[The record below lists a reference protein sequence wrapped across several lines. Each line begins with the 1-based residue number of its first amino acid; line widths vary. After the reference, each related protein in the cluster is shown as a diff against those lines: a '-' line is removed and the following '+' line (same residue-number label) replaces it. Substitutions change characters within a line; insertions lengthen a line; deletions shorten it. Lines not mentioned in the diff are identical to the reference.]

1 MLPFLLFLDIEAESQ
16 AIPTSPLKKKKKS
29 TDCVS
34 LFYLPSMYNLYN
46 MSVQGG
52 GTIGKV
58 C

>member
-16 AIPTSPLKKKKKS
+16 AIPTSPLKKKKS

>member
-16 AIPTSPLKKKKKS
+16 AVPTSPLKKKKS

-34 LFYLPSMYNLYN
+34 LFCLPSMCNLYN

-52 GTIGKV
+52 GTRGKV